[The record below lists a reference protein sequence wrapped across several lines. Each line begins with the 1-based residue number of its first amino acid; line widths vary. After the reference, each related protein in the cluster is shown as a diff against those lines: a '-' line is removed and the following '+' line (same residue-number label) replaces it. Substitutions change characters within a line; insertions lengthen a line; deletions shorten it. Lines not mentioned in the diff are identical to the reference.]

1 MCLIQ
6 KVEHMTREQAVNF
19 LITNPSKFAH
29 MLGFTKLGNLH
40 NEWIVDM
47 IRHKEDKTLE
57 ASRGTYKTTCV
68 SFSLALIMILL
79 PNLRTLFMRKT
90 DDDVK
95 EVIKQVAKI
104 LKDPHTQYFVQ
115 AIYGVQLRLVVE
127 SATELSTN
135 LTTDTKGTNQLVGIG
150 SKASLTGKHFD
161 RIFTD
166 DIINVQDRISKAER
180 ERVKIVY
187 QELQNIKN
195 RGGRIF
201 NTLTPWHPDDASTL
215 MPNIVRYDCYHEEVQ
230 KIITPEELEQ
240 IKEKMIPSLFA
251 ANYELRHIASED
263 VIFRNPQ
270 IGASIDNVKQ
280 GIMHLDSAFYGE
292 DFTAWGVMAKHGG
305 KYYLYGKLKRKHVE
319 ECYGDIIADYERLCC
334 GKLYNESNA
343 DKGFVARDLRK
354 HGAKVILY
362 SEKENKFIKI
372 VTYLKAIWDD
382 LVFVDGTDEEYINQI
397 CDYFEDADHDDAPDD
412 ASSLARLLY
421 QKKEEPYKPIYM

>member
-1 MCLIQ
+1 
-6 KVEHMTREQAVNF
+6 MTRQQAVNL
-19 LITNPSKFAH
+19 LIKKPIKFAH
-29 MLGFTKLGNLH
+29 LLGFAKLGDIH
-40 NEWIVDM
+40 NQWIIDM
-47 IRHKEDKTLE
+47 IKGKEDETLE

-95 EVIKQVAKI
+95 EVIKQVQKI
-104 LKDPHTQYFVQ
+104 LLDPHTQYIVQ
-115 AIYGVQLRLVVE
+115 CIYGVNLKLTVQ
-127 SATELSTN
+127 SATEISTN
-135 LTTDTKGTNQLVGIG
+135 LTSDTRGTNQLVGIG

-201 NTLTPWHPDDASTL
+201 NTLTPWHPDDASVL
-215 MPNIVRYDCYHEEVQ
+215 MPNIVRYDCYHPEIKKV
-230 KIITPEELEQ
+230 ISDEELAH
-240 IKEKMIPSLFA
+240 IKESMVASLFA

-263 VIFRNPQ
+263 VIFTDPQ
-270 IGASIDNVKQ
+270 IGASVDTIMN

-292 DFTAWGVMAKHGG
+292 DYTAWGVMAKHDG
-305 KYYLYGKLKRKHVE
+305 KYYLYGKMKRKHVE
-319 ECYGDIIADYERLCC
+319 DCYADIIADYERFCC

-343 DKGFVARDLRK
+343 DKGFVAKELRK
-354 HGAKVILY
+354 MGAKVILY
-362 SEKENKFIKI
+362 AERENKYIKI
-372 VTYLKAIWDD
+372 VTHLKAIWKD
-382 LVFVDGTDEEYINQI
+382 LIFVEGTDKEYIDQI
-397 CDYFEDADHDDAPDD
+397 CDYFEDAEHDDAPDD
-412 ASSLARLLY
+412 AASLARILY
-421 QKKEEPYKPIYM
+421 SKKEGTYQSIYM